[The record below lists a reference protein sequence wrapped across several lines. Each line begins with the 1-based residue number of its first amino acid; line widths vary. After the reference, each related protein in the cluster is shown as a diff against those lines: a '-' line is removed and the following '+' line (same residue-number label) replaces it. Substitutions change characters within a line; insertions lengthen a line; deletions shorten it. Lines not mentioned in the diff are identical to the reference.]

1 MEKEPT
7 MISLRKDIK
16 DRANKALDSGKFPGI
31 ASLSSLIEFALDA
44 ILKNSKQE
52 A

>member
-16 DRANKALDSGKFPGI
+16 ERANKAIDTGKFPGI
-31 ASLSSLIEFALDA
+31 ASLSSLIEFALDE
-44 ILKNSKQE
+44 ILKTVKE

>member
-16 DRANKALDSGKFPGI
+16 ERAVKALDTGKFPGI
-31 ASLSSLIEFALDA
+31 SSLSSLIEVALDK
-44 ILKNSKQE
+44 ILENCKQE